1 MKACLQIKQ
10 PRTSR
15 SYFVFKIEGINLRDN
30 SALRYI
36 DRADNSPNR
45 IVGLKLEKLKT
56 KNPITIVRAVIKT
69 AWPEL

>member
-1 MKACLQIKQ
+1 MKACLQMKQ
-10 PRTSR
+10 PRTSIG
-15 SYFVFKIEGINLRDN
+15 YFVFKIEGINLKDN

-36 DRADNSPNR
+36 DSADNSPNR

>member
-15 SYFVFKIEGINLRDN
+15 SYFVFKIEGINLKDN

-36 DRADNSPNR
+36 DSADNSPNR

-56 KNPITIVRAVIKT
+56 KKQGRLFEDYYNSQRIP
-69 AWPEL
+69 

>member
-15 SYFVFKIEGINLRDN
+15 SYFVFKIEGINLKDN

-36 DRADNSPNR
+36 DSADNSPNR

-56 KNPITIVRAVIKT
+56 KNPITIVKAVIKT

>member
-1 MKACLQIKQ
+1 MKACLQMKQ
-10 PRTSR
+10 LRTSR
-15 SYFVFKIEGINLRDN
+15 GYFVFKIEGINLKDN

-36 DRADNSPNR
+36 DSADNSPNR

>member
-1 MKACLQIKQ
+1 MKVCLQTKQ
-10 PRTSR
+10 PRTSIG
-15 SYFVFKIEGINLRDN
+15 YFVFKIEGINLKDS

-36 DRADNSPNR
+36 DSADNSPNR

>member
-1 MKACLQIKQ
+1 MKTHLQMKQ

-15 SYFVFKIEGINLRDN
+15 GYFVFKIEGINLKDN

-36 DRADNSPNR
+36 DSADNSPNR

>member
-15 SYFVFKIEGINLRDN
+15 SYFVFKIEGINLKDN

-36 DRADNSPNR
+36 DSADNSPNR

>member
-1 MKACLQIKQ
+1 MKQ
-10 PRTSR
+10 PRTSIG
-15 SYFVFKIEGINLRDN
+15 YFVFKIEGINLKDN

-36 DRADNSPNR
+36 DSADNSPNR

-56 KNPITIVRAVIKT
+56 KNPITIVKAVIKT

>member
-1 MKACLQIKQ
+1 MKACLQMKQ
-10 PRTSR
+10 PRTSIG
-15 SYFVFKIEGINLRDN
+15 YLVFKIEGINLKDN

-36 DRADNSPNR
+36 DSADNSPNR